1 MSVIQVFSSF
11 VMLSLA
17 CVFVRD
23 GLPSIEMWFD
33 HGEDQCCDL
42 SKVGMVETVGF
53 HQVMWFV
60 TFESAKDRI
69 LGVDTPG
76 QHLPPCVRYGTA
88 CLLIRCAIGCVGMA
102 PIFVISLCDIL
113 CELPEPRGA
122 KGATLCGKPQHCKR
136 GHLSGNRIK
145 AWHTRVVDLYN
156 GM

>member
-1 MSVIQVFSSF
+1 
-11 VMLSLA
+11 
-17 CVFVRD
+17 
-23 GLPSIEMWFD
+23 
-33 HGEDQCCDL
+33 
-42 SKVGMVETVGF
+42 MVETVGF

-76 QHLPPCVRYGTA
+76 QHLPPCVQYGMA

-145 AWHTRVVDLYN
+145 A
-156 GM
+156 